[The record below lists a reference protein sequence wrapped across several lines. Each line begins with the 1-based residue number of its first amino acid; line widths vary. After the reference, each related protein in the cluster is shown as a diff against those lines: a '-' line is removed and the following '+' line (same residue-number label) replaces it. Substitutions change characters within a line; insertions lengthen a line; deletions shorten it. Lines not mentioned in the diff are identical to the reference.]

1 MPYDR
6 ERNVSR
12 TISKVF
18 VRAIA
23 FVVLGLAATACAL
36 AAGFPERRIE
46 IVVPVTP
53 GSATDILAR
62 MVAEKLSERISQP
75 VVVSNKPGAASKI
88 GAEYVKR
95 SAPDGYTLLVIHS
108 GIMANPYA
116 YKTFDLDLRKDFTY
130 VVPLTWT
137 PWVVAVHSG
146 LPVKTVA
153 DLIAYGKANPGKLN
167 FGTTGGSSELDVRML
182 MQRAGIDGELLLYP
196 GGTQVLAALAS
207 NEIQVALNAI
217 RGVESLRGHG
227 VAAIAVTSPR
237 RFALAPEIPTVSESG
252 VPGFQGASLWFGLLG
267 PAGMPKDVVEKLNR
281 EVNGILAMPDVI
293 KRVTGMA
300 HEVIGGS
307 SEDFRKFA
315 LEELNGYERTAREA
329 RLEPR

>member
-1 MPYDR
+1 MKK
-6 ERNVSR
+6 
-12 TISKVF
+12 IL
-18 VRAIA
+18 VRAVA
-23 FVVLGLAATACAL
+23 SVVLVLIAGGYAR

-53 GSATDILAR
+53 GSATDLLAR
-62 MVAEKLSERISQP
+62 MVAEKLSERVSQP
-75 VVVSNKPGAASKI
+75 VVVANKPGAASKI

-95 SAPDGYTLLVIHS
+95 SAADGYTLLVIHS

-116 YKTFDLDLRKDFTY
+116 YKAFDLDLRKDFTY
-130 VVPLTWT
+130 IVPLTWT

-146 LPVKTVA
+146 LPVKNVA

-182 MQRAGIDGELLLYP
+182 MQQAGIDGEMLLYP
-196 GGTQVLAALAS
+196 GGTQVLTALAG

-217 RGVESLRGHG
+217 RGVESLRGRG
-227 VAAIAVTSPR
+227 VTAIAVTSPK
-237 RFALAPEIPTVSESG
+237 RFPLAPDIPTVAEGG
-252 VPGFQGASLWFGLLG
+252 VPGFAGATLWFGLLG
-267 PAGMPKDVVEKLNR
+267 PAGMPVDVVERLNQ
-281 EVNGILAMPDVI
+281 EVNRILAMPDVV
-293 KRVTGMA
+293 KRITGMS

-307 SEDFRKFA
+307 SDDFRKFA
-315 LEELNGYERTAREA
+315 LDELGRYERTARES

>member
-1 MPYDR
+1 M
-6 ERNVSR
+6 SR

-252 VPGFQGASLWFGLLG
+252 GPGFQGASLWFGLLG